1 MDNNK
6 IEKAIIQARANL
18 LIDKIE
24 VSDTFIDNFKKKKNI
39 EVPKGP
45 KLILSR
51 GGKIGP
57 NK

>member
-1 MDNNK
+1 MVNNK

-24 VSDTFIDNFKKKKNI
+24 VSDNFIDEYKKKKNI

-45 KLILSR
+45 KLTLSR
-51 GGKIGP
+51 GGKNGT
-57 NK
+57 NS